1 MSENGTDI
9 AGGRILVVEDDPSAA
24 RFALIVLGERG
35 GVDVV
40 HVADPVIAVSRIKSE
55 SWDLV
60 LADLNLPH
68 MSGLA
73 LAEQAK
79 RIRPELPVAVITAMV
94 VGPEA
99 LASLLRYADEVLQKP
114 MPPRE
119 LITAA
124 AGLIGRARIAPRA
137 CTAGNGPRRPQ

>member
-1 MSENGTDI
+1 MSENDTDI

-35 GVDVV
+35 GFDVV

-68 MSGLA
+68 MSGVA

-99 LASLLRYADEVLQKP
+99 RASLLRYADEVLQKP

-137 CTAGNGPRRPQ
+137 CTADNGPRRSR